1 MPNKCTHCGKIH
13 PDEADYLLQGCD
25 ECGSK
30 FFFFIKDDHLTQS
43 EEDLKKLS
51 KKQLKEIETD
61 VREIIAKQQKESGEE
76 TEKDDTVVLDIEAI
90 NIRQPGKYEID
101 LANLMNQRPLVI
113 KVGSGKY
120 KIDLSSLK
128 FKWRKNTNSK

>member
-13 PDEADYLLQGCD
+13 PDEADYLLEGCD
-25 ECGSK
+25 NCGSK
-30 FFFFIKDDHLTQS
+30 FFFYIKDDSLKES

-51 KKQLKEIETD
+51 KNQLREIEDD
-61 VREIIAKQQKESGEE
+61 VREIIEKQQKESGEDVQKNE
-76 TEKDDTVVLDIEAI
+76 TVVLDIEAI
-90 NIRQPGKYEID
+90 NIKQPGKYEID
-101 LANLMNQRPLVI
+101 LTNLMNQRPLVI

-128 FKWRKNTNSK
+128 FKWRKTAKR